1 MDWND
6 LDDRARN
13 SEILAWAALIISVV
27 LLITTATI
35 KLLR

>member
-6 LDDRARN
+6 LDDRTRN
-13 SEILAWAALIISVV
+13 PEILAWAALIISVV
-27 LLITTATI
+27 LLITTVTI

>member
-6 LDDRARN
+6 LDDHTRN
-13 SEILAWAALIISVV
+13 SEILAWVALVV
-27 LLITTATI
+27 NVLSLIVTATV

>member
-13 SEILAWAALIISVV
+13 SEILAWVALVVSVV
-27 LLITTATI
+27 SLIAIALL

>member
-6 LDDRARN
+6 LDDHTRN
-13 SEILAWAALIISVV
+13 SEILAWFALVVSVV
-27 LLITTATI
+27 SLVAAVLL

>member
-6 LDDRARN
+6 LDDHTRN
-13 SEILAWAALIISVV
+13 SEILAWVALIISVV
-27 LLITTATI
+27 LLITTVTI

>member
-6 LDDRARN
+6 LDDRTRN

-27 LLITTATI
+27 LLITTVTL

>member
-1 MDWND
+1 MDKND

-27 LLITTATI
+27 LLITTVTL

>member
-27 LLITTATI
+27 LLITTVLL

>member
-27 LLITTATI
+27 LLMTKVTI

>member
-13 SEILAWAALIISVV
+13 SEILAWVALVV
-27 LLITTATI
+27 NVVSLIVTTTI
-35 KLLR
+35 RLLR

>member
-27 LLITTATI
+27 LLITTVTI

>member
-27 LLITTATI
+27 LLITTVTL

>member
-6 LDDRARN
+6 LDDHTRN
-13 SEILAWAALIISVV
+13 SEILAWVALVVSVV
-27 LLITTATI
+27 SLIATATI